1 MRWASWSAAHSM
13 VAKGRHFCGLC
24 RHWKD
29 ICNAQVSVRIACR
42 ATVTALERA
51 VIAVMSLQVA
61 LVGLMAALLA
71 TPALGKTA
79 SAHAAGLQ
87 LRKPSPAGLPR
98 LPPPVAA
105 AAAALETHRRLP
117 CPAGGG
123 QEAALQAALELVR
136 GTSNASCYQD
146 VACAPGWREA
156 SDAVVLLLLASE
168 SGAARFC
175 TGATQWVVACC
186 LACAQR
192 LWIANCTAQTLAT

>member
-1 MRWASWSAAHSM
+1 
-13 VAKGRHFCGLC
+13 
-24 RHWKD
+24 
-29 ICNAQVSVRIACR
+29 
-42 ATVTALERA
+42 
-51 VIAVMSLQVA
+51 MSLQAA

-71 TPALGKTA
+71 TPALGETA
-79 SAHAAGLQ
+79 NAHAAGLQ

-136 GTSNASCYQD
+136 GTSNDSCYQD

-175 TGATQWVVACC
+175 TGGWLRTC
-186 LACAQR
+186 LDCAQR
-192 LWIANCTAQTLAT
+192 LCIENCTAQTSQHDLHDFPACPALPCLPQALCSTRHTWRRASPPTASPLPTS